1 MGDLSVYASRFS
13 INSQSLKDFDE
24 GLRYIT
30 KKKNLQKTSGEEEYL
45 RKILNVLHPIV
56 DSLRRHFSESTLINE
71 RNVIEIIRNRNDKNW
86 PTYKEKIILLYQ
98 KLHENEI
105 TILHK
110 DIKILNDIADALD
123 SECAYLFR
131 RLRERK

>member
-13 INSQSLKDFDE
+13 VNSQSLKDFDK

-30 KKKNLQKTSGEEEYL
+30 KKKKLQKTSGEEKYL
-45 RKILNVLHPIV
+45 SKILNVLDPIV
-56 DSLRRHFSESTLINE
+56 DSLQRHFSESTLINE
-71 RNVIEIIRNRNDKNW
+71 RNVIEIIKNRHDKNW
-86 PTYKEKIILLYQ
+86 PTYKEKIILLHQ
-98 KLHENEI
+98 KLHENKM
-105 TILHK
+105 TIFHK

-131 RLRERK
+131 RLSERK

>member
-30 KKKNLQKTSGEEEYL
+30 KKKILLKTSGEEKYL
-45 RKILNVLHPIV
+45 RKILNVLDPIV
-56 DSLRRHFSESTLINE
+56 DSLQKHFSESTLINE
-71 RNVIEIIRNRNDKNW
+71 RTVIEIIKNRHDKNW
-86 PTYKEKIILLYQ
+86 PTYKEKIILLHK
-98 KLHENEI
+98 KLHENKM
-105 TILHK
+105 TIFHE

-123 SECAYLFR
+123 SECAHLFR
-131 RLRERK
+131 RLSERK